1 MTAFEQEARDGQE
14 FTGALDAIARELI
27 TSGDV
32 DQLLFQISAMA
43 TEALEWCDHAGV
55 TVAMGGRITTP
66 KLNDQIASLMDDLQV
81 EYDEGPCLDAVRTG
95 APVTVVPD
103 LEYETRWPVFAK
115 EAWERTAIRSV
126 VSERLAVS
134 NRTLGA
140 LNLYSR
146 KPHAFTAADQATVWL
161 FTSYAALA
169 LYAAKNEHELRQ
181 ALQTRDVI
189 GQAKGILM
197 ARLGVDDDA
206 AFDILRETS
215 MNLNQRLREVAS
227 DVVEHE
233 GDGSG
238 AAHLAGL
245 RHGYDP
251 RGDGRGGRGS
261 GASGERDDD

>member
-1 MTAFEQEARDGQE
+1 MTTFEQEAGDRPE
-14 FTGALDAIARELI
+14 FIGALDAIAHELI
-27 TSGDV
+27 VSGDV

-43 TEALEWCDHAGV
+43 TEALDWCDHAGV
-55 TVAMGGRITTP
+55 TVAMDRRITTP
-66 KLNDQIASLMDDLQV
+66 KLNDQVASLMDDLQV

-95 APVTVVPD
+95 EPVTVVPD
-103 LEYETRWPVFAK
+103 LEYETRWPDFAK

-146 KPHAFTAADQATVWL
+146 KPHAFTAADQSTVWL

-169 LYAAKNEHELRQ
+169 LYAAKNEKELRQ

-206 AFDILRETS
+206 AFDILRQTS

-233 GDGSG
+233 DDGSG

-251 RGDGRGGRGS
+251 DGRGGQGPD
-261 GASGERDDD
+261 ASGERDDD

>member
-1 MTAFEQEARDGQE
+1 MTVFERAAGEGQE
-14 FTGALDAIARELI
+14 LTGALDAIARELI
-27 TSGDV
+27 VSGDV

-43 TEALEWCDHAGV
+43 TDALEWCDHAGV

-66 KLNDQIASLMDDLQV
+66 RLNDEVASLMDDLQV

-95 APVTVVPD
+95 EPVTIVPD
-103 LEYETRWPVFAK
+103 LEHETRWPVFAK
-115 EAWERTAIRSV
+115 EAWRRTAIRSV

-146 KPHAFTAADQATVWL
+146 QPHAFTAAEQSTVWL

-169 LYAAKNEHELRQ
+169 LYAAKTEGELRH

-197 ARLGVDDDA
+197 ARLGVDEDA
-206 AFDILRETS
+206 AFDILRQTS
-215 MNLNQRLREVAS
+215 MNLNQRLRDVAS
-227 DVVEHE
+227 DVVEHVS
-233 GDGSG
+233 DGSG
-238 AAHLAGL
+238 
-245 RHGYDP
+245 
-251 RGDGRGGRGS
+251 DGRLPAVRRDADQRGS
-261 GASGERDDD
+261 ARGQQGPDAPPGRESG